1 MHGAHR
7 ASGEMLEQP
16 LPHILESVA
25 GRPCGLVSV
34 SPECP
39 AAAAGSTGGGG
50 GSSACQNAENAC
62 AANQGLSEIVIIQPD
77 LRQVFQSQIN
87 IQTTYPS
94 TEPFSEK
101 PNRKVHLKVHFV

>member
-1 MHGAHR
+1 MIVTISDKDCIFRSGVHGAHR

-50 GSSACQNAENAC
+50 GGGGSSACQNPENAC
-62 AANQGLSEIVIIQPD
+62 AANQGLSEIVIIQH
-77 LRQVFQSQIN
+77 LRRGNLI
-87 IQTTYPS
+87 
-94 TEPFSEK
+94 
-101 PNRKVHLKVHFV
+101 